1 MATRGLPRNAGHLPT
16 AKRLHADD
24 RTRRGARGPVRVQD
38 ARLDLR
44 EEPPDFG
51 GLAAED
57 PRRQAGIHVVR
68 DLDRV
73 LEAVDRDDG
82 KDRHEELFFV
92 DPVVPRQ
99 AVNDRG
105 LDEVT
110 GSLERLAAERIL
122 PFDRWISAIAFS
134 YVA

>member
-1 MATRGLPRNAGHLPT
+1 MATRGLPRTAGHLPT

-38 ARLDLR
+38 ARLALR
-44 EEPPDFG
+44 AEPPDFG

-57 PRRQAGIHVVR
+57 PRGQAIVHMVR

-110 GSLERLAAERIL
+110 GSLERLAARGDL
-122 PFDRWISAIAFS
+122 ALRPLDFR
-134 YVA
+134 